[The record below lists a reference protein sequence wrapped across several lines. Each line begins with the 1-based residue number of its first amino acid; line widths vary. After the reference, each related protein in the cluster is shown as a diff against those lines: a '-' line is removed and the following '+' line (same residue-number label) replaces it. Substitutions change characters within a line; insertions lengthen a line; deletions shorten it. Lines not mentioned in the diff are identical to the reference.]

1 MELIQGMQPGFPRRV
16 SIIGAARSGIAA
28 AHFFA
33 QRGVSVFI
41 SDTCETEQLAA
52 LLAEQ
57 GLSGCHFEAQQH
69 TERLLDADL
78 IILSP
83 GVPSDLPIVIRAE
96 EQNIAVWSEME
107 LGYRVSRAPFLA
119 VTGST
124 GKSTT
129 VSLLGAALHQ
139 AGMEHVVAGNIGVP
153 VIDVVPTVSSKGFV
167 VAEVSSF
174 QLEQI
179 DRFRPKAAAV
189 LNLMKN
195 HLDRYDDEHAYYN
208 AKKEIARKLTKEN
221 HLILNAND
229 PLLRVW
235 GESMAAQTN
244 IIYFGADVT
253 GYDAF
258 WADAETIHYRFNHTH
273 GTIGNLSAMILPGR
287 HNRDNAS
294 VAAALAK
301 IAGADDRAIGEG
313 ICSFVG
319 LPHRLEFVGELS
331 GVRYY
336 NDSKAT
342 TAESISCAIAAF
354 ATGVHLI
361 AGGKD
366 KGCNFTAVR
375 GAIKKQVKD
384 ICLIGEAAD
393 RMEKEWY
400 GLVPIHRVATL
411 QQAIDT
417 ARHHAQPGEVVV
429 FSPGCSSFDMFKNYE
444 DRGDQFRHALVAA
457 VAGSEGV
464 HE

>member
-33 QRGVSVFI
+33 ARGVSVFI
-41 SDTCETEQLAA
+41 SDTCAKEQLVAI
-52 LLAEQ
+52 LAEQ
-57 GLSGCHFEAQQH
+57 KLSGCDFEAQQH

-83 GVPSDLPIVIRAE
+83 GVPSDLPIVRRAK
-96 EQNIAVWSEME
+96 EQGIAVWSEME

-129 VSLLGAALHQ
+129 VSMLGAALHQ
-139 AGMEHVVAGNIGVP
+139 AGLEHVVAGNIGVP
-153 VIDVVPTVSSKGFV
+153 VIAMVPLVSSKGFV

-179 DRFRPKAAAV
+179 DCFRPKAAAV
-189 LNLMKN
+189 LNFMKN
-195 HLDRYDDEHAYYN
+195 HLDRYDNENAYYN
-208 AKKEIARKLTKEN
+208 AKKEIARHFTKEN
-221 HLILNAND
+221 YLVLNAND
-229 PLLRVW
+229 PLLRAW

-244 IIYFGADVT
+244 IIYFGADVA

-258 WADAETIHYRFNHTH
+258 WADTATIHYRFDRAS
-273 GTIGNLSAMILPGR
+273 GTIGNLSVMILPGR

-313 ICSFVG
+313 ICSFTG
-319 LPHRLEFVGELS
+319 LPHRLEFVGELG

-342 TAESISCAIAAF
+342 TAESISCAIDAF
-354 ATGVHLI
+354 TTGVHLI

-366 KGCNFTAVR
+366 KGCNFSAVR
-375 GAIKKQVKD
+375 HAIKKQVKD

-393 RMEKEWY
+393 RMAQDWH
-400 GLVPIHRVATL
+400 GLVPIQRAATL
-411 QQAIDT
+411 QQAIT
-417 ARHHAQPGEVVV
+417 AAAHHALPGEVVV

-444 DRGDQFRHALVAA
+444 DRGNQFRSAVVAA
-457 VAGSEGV
+457 VAESAGARE
-464 HE
+464 